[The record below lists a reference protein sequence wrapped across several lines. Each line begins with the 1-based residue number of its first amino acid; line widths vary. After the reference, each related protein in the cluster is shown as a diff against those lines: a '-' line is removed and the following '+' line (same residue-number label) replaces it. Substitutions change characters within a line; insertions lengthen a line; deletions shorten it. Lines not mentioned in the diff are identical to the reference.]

1 MKTSLN
7 DLRVHLFATIERL
20 QLSNDPDAD
29 EKEKISIETARA
41 IADIGQVIVN
51 SAKLEVEAMK
61 IIAGADNPKE
71 TMAAMN
77 NSSMMMLGDGGKG

>member
-1 MKTSLN
+1 MNRTTLN

-29 EKEKISIETARA
+29 DKEKISIETAKT
-41 IADIGQVIVN
+41 IADVAQVIVN

-61 IIAGADNPKE
+61 IIAGAENPSEVLK
-71 TMAAMN
+71 AMN
-77 NSSMMMLGDGGKG
+77 GSSMMMLNGGKI

>member
-7 DLRVHLFATIERL
+7 DLRTHLFATIERL

-29 EKEKISIETARA
+29 EKEKISIETAKA

-71 TMAAMN
+71 TLAAMN
-77 NSSMMMLGDGGKG
+77 NSSMMLLGDGGKG